1 MRFDSIPRAKLLAGL
16 ALVLLLAVGLA
27 ACGGSSSS
35 SSSSATEETT
45 TEEAGGKEEETAGKE
60 EAGGGSA
67 EEVAAKALA
76 VAEEHKEVTQIGP
89 TEPIKKPIPKDKY
102 VIYVNCGQP
111 ACVSQGE
118 AFEEAASL
126 LGWKS
131 ETINVKLPTP
141 EEIQAAFEEVIR
153 KAPDGVTSAG
163 FGPAL
168 YSKQLKKLNEMGVFV
183 TEQTG
188 EVESGEEGVDYDPL
202 GPEKAAEAMGKL
214 ANLSVAEAGGEGEFG
229 AILLTGF
236 PIVEA
241 YTAGWTEE
249 IEAICP
255 ECSVKT
261 LEVTP
266 ESIGTT
272 AAEEITNFMRANS
285 GIKSLFLSY
294 GALSSGLAAALKN
307 AGVEIPKMY
316 SWGIDPPNIEELQK
330 GELTGAAPDPYQ
342 EVSYQSIDG
351 MARSFAGE
359 KEFIQPFQKPIIW
372 AEKFGNVPTTTEPRP
387 EVNPNY
393 KEQFEKLWGL
403 K

>member
-1 MRFDSIPRAKLLAGL
+1 MLVALGL
-16 ALVLLLAVGLA
+16 VALLAVALA
-27 ACGGSSSS
+27 ACGGGGSSSS
-35 SSSSATEETT
+35 STGGGTTAGAPAGEGGTETT
-45 TEEAGGKEEETAGKE
+45 AEEGS
-60 EAGGGSA
+60 GGGSA

-76 VAEEHKEVTQIGP
+76 VAEEHREVKSIGP
-89 TEPIKKPIPKDKY
+89 TEPIRKPIPEGKY

-118 AFEEAASL
+118 AFEEAAKV
-126 LGWKS
+126 LGWRS

-153 KAPDGVTSAG
+153 KAPDGVASAG

-168 YSKQLKKLNEMGVFV
+168 YPKQIKKLDEMGVFV
-183 TEQTG
+183 AEQTG
-188 EVESGEEGVDYDPL
+188 EVESGEDGVTYDPL
-202 GPEKAAEAMGKL
+202 GPEKAAEALAVL
-214 ANLSVAEAGGEGEFG
+214 ANKSVADAGGEGEFG

-241 YTAGWTEE
+241 YTAGWSEE

-266 ESIGTT
+266 ESIGKS
-272 AAEEITNFMRANS
+272 APEEITNFLRANP
-285 GIKSLFLSY
+285 GIHSILLSY
-294 GALSSGLAAALKN
+294 GALSSGLAAALTN

-316 SWGIDPPNIEELQK
+316 AWGIDPPGIEELQK
-330 GELTGAAPDPYQ
+330 GELSAAAPDPYQ
-342 EVSYQSIDG
+342 EVSWQSIDG

-359 KEFIQPFQKPIIW
+359 KTFEQPFQEPIIW
-372 AEKFGNVPTTTEPRP
+372 AESFGNVPTTTEPRP
-387 EVNPNY
+387 EVNPDY
-393 KEQFEKLWGL
+393 QEQFKKLWG

>member
-1 MRFDSIPRAKLLAGL
+1 MDPSPRPKAIFALLTT
-16 ALVLLLAVGLA
+16 LAVAVALA
-27 ACGGSSSS
+27 ACGGGGSSSS
-35 SSSSATEETT
+35 GTTAEAPAEET
-45 TEEAGGKEEETAGKE
+45 EAPAGGAKEEGSG
-60 EAGGGSA
+60 GGGSA

-89 TEPIKKPIPKDKY
+89 TEPIKKPIPEGKY

-118 AFEEAASL
+118 AFEEAAKV

-153 KAPDGVTSAG
+153 KAPDGVASAG

-183 TEQTG
+183 AEQTG
-188 EVESGEEGVDYDPL
+188 EVESGEDGVDYDPL
-202 GPEKAAEAMGKL
+202 GPEKAAEAMGVL
-214 ANLSVAEAGGEGEFG
+214 ANKSVADAGGEGEFG

-241 YTAGWTEE
+241 YTAGWSEE

-266 ESIGTT
+266 ESIGKS
-272 AAEEITNFMRANS
+272 APEEITNFLRANP
-285 GIKSLFLSY
+285 GIHSVFLSY

-307 AGVEIPKMY
+307 AGVEIPEMY
-316 SWGIDPPNIEELQK
+316 AWGIDPPGIEELQK
-330 GELTGAAPDPYQ
+330 GELSAAAPDPYQ
-342 EVSYQSIDG
+342 EVSWQSIDG

-359 KEFIQPFQKPIIW
+359 KSFEQPFQEPVIW
-372 AEKFGNVPTTTEPRP
+372 AESFGNVPTTTEPRP
-387 EVNPNY
+387 EVIPDY
-393 KEQFEKLWGL
+393 QEQFKKLWG

>member
-1 MRFDSIPRAKLLAGL
+1 MDSIPRGKLFL
-16 ALVLLLAVGLA
+16 ALAMVAVLAVALT
-27 ACGGSSSS
+27 ACGGGGSSSS
-35 SSSSATEETT
+35 SSESTGAETSEESSGGGGG
-45 TEEAGGKEEETAGKE
+45 EEAGG
-60 EAGGGSA
+60 SA
-67 EEVAAKALA
+67 SEVAEKAMT
-76 VAEEHKEVTQIGP
+76 VAEEHKEVTNIGP
-89 TEPIKKPIPKDKY
+89 TKPITKPIPKDKY

-118 AFEEAASL
+118 AFEEAANL

-153 KAPDGVTSAG
+153 KAPDGVVSAG

-168 YSKQLKKLNEMGVFV
+168 YSKQIKKLKEMGVFV
-183 TEQTG
+183 AEQTG

-202 GPEKAAEAMGKL
+202 GPEKAAEALGVL
-214 ANLSVAEAGGEGEFG
+214 GNLSVAEAGGEGEFG

-236 PIVEA
+236 PIVSA
-241 YTAGWTEE
+241 YTAGWTDE

-266 ESIGTT
+266 ESIGKS
-272 AAEEITNFMRANS
+272 APEEITNFLRANP
-285 GIKSLFLSY
+285 GIHSILLSY
-294 GALSSGLAAALKN
+294 GALSSGLSAALKN
-307 AGVEIPKMY
+307 AGVEIPKAY
-316 SWGIDPPNIEELQK
+316 AWGIDPPGIEELQNE
-330 GELTGAAPDPYQ
+330 ELQGAAPDPYQ
-342 EVSYQSIDG
+342 EVSWQSVDG
-351 MARSFAGE
+351 MARFFAGE
-359 KEFIQPFQKPIIW
+359 KTFEEPFQEPVIW
-372 AEKFGNVPTTTEPRP
+372 ANALGNVPTETEPRP
-387 EVNPNY
+387 EANPDY

>member
-1 MRFDSIPRAKLLAGL
+1 MGMDAIPRTRVLVALGL
-16 ALVLLLAVGLA
+16 VALLAVALA
-27 ACGGSSSS
+27 ACGGGGSSSS
-35 SSSSATEETT
+35 GTTAEAPAEET
-45 TEEAGGKEEETAGKE
+45 EAPAGGAKEEGSG
-60 EAGGGSA
+60 GGGSA
-67 EEVAAKALA
+67 KEVAAKARA
-76 VAEEHKEVTQIGP
+76 VAENHKEVTQIGP
-89 TEPIKKPIPKDKY
+89 TEPVKKPIPEGKY

-118 AFEEAASL
+118 AFEEAAKV

-153 KAPDGVTSAG
+153 KAPDGVASAG

-183 TEQTG
+183 AEQTG
-188 EVESGEEGVDYDPL
+188 EVESGEDGVDYDPL
-202 GPEKAAEAMGKL
+202 GPEKAAEAMGVL
-214 ANLSVAEAGGEGEFG
+214 ANKSVADAGGEGEFG

-241 YTAGWTEE
+241 YTAGWSEE

-266 ESIGTT
+266 ESIGKS
-272 AAEEITNFMRANS
+272 APEEITNFLRANP
-285 GIKSLFLSY
+285 GVH
-294 GALSSGLAAALKN
+294 SSGLAAALKN
-307 AGVEIPKMY
+307 AGVEIPEMY
-316 SWGIDPPNIEELQK
+316 AWGIDPPGIEELQK
-330 GELTGAAPDPYQ
+330 GELSAAAPDPYQ
-342 EVSYQSIDG
+342 EVSWQSIDG

-359 KEFIQPFQKPIIW
+359 KTFEQPFQEPVIW
-372 AEKFGNVPTTTEPRP
+372 AESFGNVPTTTEPRP
-387 EVNPNY
+387 EVNPDY
-393 KEQFEKLWGL
+393 QEQFKKLWG

>member
-1 MRFDSIPRAKLLAGL
+1 MDPSPRTKAIFALLMT
-16 ALVLLLAVGLA
+16 LAVAVALA
-27 ACGGSSSS
+27 ACGGGGSSSS
-35 SSSSATEETT
+35 GSTGGGTSAEAPAEETEAPAG
-45 TEEAGGKEEETAGKE
+45 EEKETSG
-60 EAGGGSA
+60 GGGSA

-89 TEPIKKPIPKDKY
+89 TEPIKKPIPEEKY

-118 AFEEAASL
+118 AFEEAAKV

-153 KAPDGVTSAG
+153 KAPDGVASAG

-183 TEQTG
+183 AEQTG
-188 EVESGEEGVDYDPL
+188 EVESGEDGVDYDPL
-202 GPEKAAEAMGKL
+202 GPEKAAEALAAL
-214 ANLSVAEAGGEGEFG
+214 ANKSVSDAGGEGEFG

-255 ECSVKT
+255 ECTVKT

-266 ESIGTT
+266 ESIGKS
-272 AAEEITNFMRANS
+272 APEEITNFLRANS
-285 GIKSLFLSY
+285 GIHSILLSY

-307 AGVEIPKMY
+307 AGVEIPEMY
-316 SWGIDPPNIEELQK
+316 AWGIDPPGIEELQK
-330 GELTGAAPDPYQ
+330 GELSAAAPDPYQ
-342 EVSYQSIDG
+342 EVSWQSIDG

-359 KEFIQPFQKPIIW
+359 KTFIQPFQEPVIW
-372 AEKFGNVPTTTEPRP
+372 AESFGNVPTTTEPRP
-387 EVNPNY
+387 EVNPDY
-393 KEQFEKLWGL
+393 QEQFKKLWG

>member
-1 MRFDSIPRAKLLAGL
+1 MGMDAIPRTRVLVALGL
-16 ALVLLLAVGLA
+16 VALLAVALA
-27 ACGGSSSS
+27 ACGGGGSSSS
-35 SSSSATEETT
+35 GTTAEAPAEET
-45 TEEAGGKEEETAGKE
+45 EAPAGGAKEEGSG
-60 EAGGGSA
+60 GGGSA

-89 TEPIKKPIPKDKY
+89 TEPIKKQIPEGKY

-118 AFEEAASL
+118 AFEEAAKV

-153 KAPDGVTSAG
+153 KAPDGVASAG

-183 TEQTG
+183 AEQTG
-188 EVESGEEGVDYDPL
+188 EVESGEDGVDYDPL
-202 GPEKAAEAMGKL
+202 GPEKAAEAMGVL
-214 ANLSVAEAGGEGEFG
+214 ANKTVADAGGEGEFG

-241 YTAGWTEE
+241 YTAGWSEE
-249 IEAICP
+249 IESICP

-266 ESIGTT
+266 ESIGKS
-272 AAEEITNFMRANS
+272 APEEITNFLRANP
-285 GIKSLFLSY
+285 GIHSVFLSY

-307 AGVEIPKMY
+307 AGVEVPEMY
-316 SWGIDPPNIEELQK
+316 AWGIDPPGIEELQK
-330 GELTGAAPDPYQ
+330 GELSAAAPDPYQ
-342 EVSYQSIDG
+342 EANWQSIDG

-359 KEFIQPFQKPIIW
+359 KAFEQPFQEPVIW
-372 AEKFGNVPTTTEPRP
+372 AESFGNVPTTTEPRP
-387 EVNPNY
+387 EVNPDY
-393 KEQFEKLWGL
+393 QEQFKKLWG